1 MNEKIL
7 FLQGNEACV
16 EGALYAGLEFFA
28 GYPITPSTEIAEALA
43 RRLPEGGGK
52 FIQMEDE
59 IASMCAIIGASLTGL
74 KSMTATSGP
83 GFSLKQE
90 AIGYAIMAEV
100 PCVVVNV
107 MRAGPSTG
115 MPTRVSQG
123 DVMQARWGTHG
134 DHAIIA
140 LTASNHQDLFAMT
153 VEAFN
158 LSETYRTPVILL
170 LDEVVA
176 HMREKLVLPGGEVIP
191 LVKRLRT
198 SVREGTDYHP
208 YLPREDGRL
217 PMSDFG
223 GVHRYNVTGLAH
235 DMWGFPTDNPQVAH
249 GLMRH
254 LVDKIEGRVRE
265 ITRVKEFFLDDAD
278 GVLISYGGPAR
289 SALHV
294 VENRRAR
301 GERLGL
307 LELQTL
313 WPFPARH
320 RSGAVREG
328 QVRDGGGDEHGSGHP
343 GGQKG
348 GRRSRE
354 GLPGQPHRR
363 RLHQPHRHPQHPAA
377 DPGARSLNDQARG
390 SRSRKQGQRI
400 FSRRDHRG
408 HREKICFVLK

>member
-1 MNEKIL
+1 MSKKTL

-16 EGALYAGLEFFA
+16 EAALYAGLDFFA
-28 GYPITPSTEIAEALA
+28 GYPITPSSEIAELLA
-43 RRLPEGGGK
+43 YRLPQRGGK

-59 IASMCAIIGASLTGL
+59 IASMCTIIGASLTGL

-107 MRAGPSTG
+107 QRGGPSTG
-115 MPTRVSQG
+115 LPTNVSQG

-134 DHAIIA
+134 DHAIIT

-158 LSETYRTPVILL
+158 ISETYRTPVILL
-170 LDEVVA
+170 LDEVIA
-176 HMREKLVLPGGEVIP
+176 HMREKLLMPESGEIP

-223 GVHRYNVTGLAH
+223 GVHRYNVTGLMH
-235 DMWGFPTDNPQVAH
+235 DMWGFPTDNPSIAY

-254 LVDKIEGRVRE
+254 LIDKIEGHVQE
-265 ITRVKEFFLDDAD
+265 IVHVNDFFMDDAD
-278 GVLISYGGPAR
+278 CVLISYGASAR

-294 VENRRAR
+294 VENRSAR

-313 WPFPARH
+313 WPFPADV
-320 RSGAVREG
+320 VRERCAHAKHVLVVEMNMG
-328 QVRDGGGDEHGSGHP
+328 QILQEVKKAVDEPDRVFLANRIDGTFITPTDIRNILRVIQG
-343 GGQKG
+343 KG
-348 GRRSRE
+348 
-354 GLPGQPHRR
+354 
-363 RLHQPHRHPQHPAA
+363 
-377 DPGARSLNDQARG
+377 
-390 SRSRKQGQRI
+390 
-400 FSRRDHRG
+400 
-408 HREKICFVLK
+408 V